1 MSPHGSRP
9 DQRLGVFETLLV
21 RGGRPV
27 ELDAHVE
34 RLRSSLAAL
43 YDAPVPPGTDLLV
56 LDRARELTLGRL
68 RLTVV
73 PNGGGTLATSVRV
86 APVEP
91 AQVLPTFARAASLVR
106 LAVPGG
112 LGSHKWADRTIVE
125 PVEAMGVVPLI
136 LDGDEAVIEASRANV
151 FIVEGGE
158 MVTPPD
164 DGRLLAGVTRRRLIE
179 LLPVREEPVSLDR
192 LLAADEVFLTGS
204 IRGIEPVSNFEA
216 TQQWAEGT
224 LTGVVSDHLRRLWEV
239 ET

>member
-1 MSPHGSRP
+1 
-9 DQRLGVFETLLV
+9 
-21 RGGRPV
+21 
-27 ELDAHVE
+27 
-34 RLRSSLAAL
+34 
-43 YDAPVPPGTDLLV
+43 
-56 LDRARELTLGRL
+56 
-68 RLTVV
+68 
-73 PNGGGTLATSVRV
+73 
-86 APVEP
+86 
-91 AQVLPTFARAASLVR
+91 
-106 LAVPGG
+106 
-112 LGSHKWADRTIVE
+112 
-125 PVEAMGVVPLI
+125 VPLI
-136 LDGDEAVIEASRANV
+136 LDGDDAVIEASRANV